1 MSDFGLFLFDVGS
14 DILNGITFIEEGD
27 PIWGWTV
34 IGVIFLPI
42 TVGYATIA
50 IWLFCFYSHW
60 YQKLSVLLLAPL
72 LAPIA
77 IPLMTIGY
85 IVFVGFVFA
94 RKFVQPGYTAPDG
107 NNGQMAGFF
116 KLLEGVLEANIQAIL
131 GLLSPQVL
139 C

>member
-1 MSDFGLFLFDVGS
+1 
-14 DILNGITFIEEGD
+14 
-27 PIWGWTV
+27 
-34 IGVIFLPI
+34 
-42 TVGYATIA
+42 
-50 IWLFCFYSHW
+50 
-60 YQKLSVLLLAPL
+60 
-72 LAPIA
+72 
-77 IPLMTIGY
+77 MTIGY

-131 GLLSPQVL
+131 GLLAPQVL